1 MFFFVYA
8 SLLASADSD
17 GCDGGGLHSF
27 RVSFFA
33 LFTTFK
39 QSFWNQTTDCVY
51 TDDIF
56 DNMYLSH
63 TYFLLSLFFQGI
75 LNPFISLVW
84 YISPQ

>member
-39 QSFWNQTTDCVY
+39 QSFWKQTTDCVY

-56 DNMYLSH
+56 
-63 TYFLLSLFFQGI
+63 
-75 LNPFISLVW
+75 W
-84 YISPQ
+84 

>member
-1 MFFFVYA
+1 MFLFVYA

-17 GCDGGGLHSF
+17 GCDGGGLRSF

-51 TDDIF
+51 TD
-56 DNMYLSH
+56 N
-63 TYFLLSLFFQGI
+63 LF
-75 LNPFISLVW
+75 W
-84 YISPQ
+84 